1 MRRDVFAA
9 VVAVVVAAVVV
20 AWSSGFLRGST
31 DPSDAGEGAALPVP
45 DEGPPATSEVER
57 PPGSDGGGD
66 RVAYYDTVVEALPDQ
81 EAFTVLVVAGATRDE
96 VAQALGVD
104 LAAPVDVDD
113 VWDDDETT
121 GWASIDIAGGVLA
134 VEPTGYGDP
143 GLDTLRA
150 LSAEGRAAAVL
161 RTNIQA
167 HERFGA
173 ARDGELLFDAD
184 EFIYVEDPT
193 IVPAEI
199 RPLFDLVWDDLEG
212 EAELGQDGPN
222 STAVALA
229 MSEVVTGVVVSA
241 ENLAEVGE
249 AQYFKAPILVYAQSL
264 ED

>member
-1 MRRDVFAA
+1 

-20 AWSSGFLRGST
+20 AWSSGFLRERT
-31 DPSDAGEGAALPVP
+31 DPSDAGEGGAMPIP
-45 DEGPPATSEVER
+45 DGGRPPTSDVEQ
-57 PPGSDGGGD
+57 PPGSDGGDD
-66 RVAYYDTVVEALPDQ
+66 RVAYYDTVVDALPDQ
-81 EAFTVLVVAGATRDE
+81 EAFTILVVAGATREE

-104 LAAPVDVDD
+104 LAEQVDVDD
-113 VWDDDETT
+113 VWDDVETT

-143 GLDTLRA
+143 ALHTLRA
-150 LSAEGRAAAVL
+150 LSAGGRAAAVV
-161 RTNIQA
+161 RSNIQA

-173 ARDGELLFDAD
+173 ARDGDLLFDDD
-184 EFIYVEDPT
+184 EFMYIEDPS

-212 EAELGQDGPN
+212 DGPIGQDGPN

-229 MSEVVTGVVVSA
+229 MSEVVTGVVVSPDD
-241 ENLAEVGE
+241 LVEVEE
-249 AQYFKAPILVYAQSL
+249 AAHFKAPSLVYPPSL

>member
-1 MRRDVFAA
+1 M
-9 VVAVVVAAVVV
+9 AVVVAAVVV
-20 AWSSGFLRGST
+20 AWSSGFLRERA
-31 DPSDAGEGAALPVP
+31 DLSDAGDGGALPTP
-45 DEGPPATSEVER
+45 NGGRPTTSDVDQ
-57 PPGSDGGGD
+57 PPGSDGGDD
-66 RVAYYDTVVEALPDQ
+66 RVAYYDTVVDALPDQ
-81 EAFTVLVVAGATRDE
+81 EAFTVLVVAGATREE

-143 GLDTLRA
+143 ALDTLRA

-173 ARDGELLFDAD
+173 ARDGELLFDDD
-184 EFIYVEDPT
+184 EFMYVEDPS

-199 RPLFDLVWDDLEG
+199 RPLFDLVWDDLESDG
-212 EAELGQDGPN
+212 PIDLDGPN
-222 STAVALA
+222 PTAVALA
-229 MSEVVTGVVVSA
+229 MSEVVTGVVVRGDD
-241 ENLAEVGE
+241 LAEVGE
-249 AQYFKAPILVYAQSL
+249 AQHFKAPSLVYGQSL